1 MFKYRDVELSDYSKI
16 LEFLRG
22 FETEMTFVVGIKP
35 ELITNKGLVDL
46 FLKTLDASVRSTV
59 KR

>member
-1 MFKYRDVELSDYSKI
+1 MSDYSKI

-22 FETEMTFVVGIKP
+22 FKTEMTFVVGIKP

-46 FLKTLDASVRSTV
+46 FLKTLDASV
-59 KR
+59 

>member
-1 MFKYRDVELSDYSKI
+1 
-16 LEFLRG
+16 
-22 FETEMTFVVGIKP
+22 MTFVIGIKP

-59 KR
+59 NFLQLEDER